1 MQLSLSG
8 AEESSTAQTTASRQ
22 SGKRGPSGSLP
33 SPTSPATVK
42 SAGSGSRRV
51 TPQGRNSSPSRSR
64 DIKKPLAER
73 HPELRKLARDY
84 VAAGKYPDE
93 LNFYKRLVWLSDVKQ
108 WGHMIPAAIELMHE
122 IEDGR

>member
-1 MQLSLSG
+1 M
-8 AEESSTAQTTASRQ
+8 
-22 SGKRGPSGSLP
+22 
-33 SPTSPATVK
+33 
-42 SAGSGSRRV
+42 
-51 TPQGRNSSPSRSR
+51 
-64 DIKKPLAER
+64 
-73 HPELRKLARDY
+73 RKLARDY